1 MNIAIIK
8 GRLTADPEVKTVK
21 TANGEKKV
29 ARYTLA
35 VDRYGKDA
43 GADFIPCIAWEKAAD
58 FAEKWLKKGTPLAV
72 HGSIR
77 TGRYEDEQLHRTV
90 YTWNVNVIAQEFAGP
105 KPEAEKKPEPQ
116 ADADGFIA
124 VPESIDEELPFM

>member
-29 ARYTLA
+29 ARYTIA

-43 GADFIPCIAWEKAAD
+43 GADFIPCVAWEKAAD

-77 TGRYEDEQLHRTV
+77 TGSYTNKDGQKVRTTDV
-90 YTWNVNVIAQEFAGP
+90 IVIAQEFAGP

-116 ADADGFIA
+116 VDADGFIS
-124 VPESIDEELPFM
+124 VPESIDEELPFT

>member
-1 MNIAIIK
+1 MNIVVIK
-8 GRLTADPEVKTVK
+8 GRLTADPEVRTVK
-21 TANGEKKV
+21 TANGERKV

-43 GADFIPCIAWEKAAD
+43 DADFIPCQAWEKAAE

-77 TGRYEDEQLHRTV
+77 TGRYEDQQLHKTV

-105 KPEAEKKPEPQ
+105 KPEEKAEPKPDE
-116 ADADGFIA
+116 DGFLK

>member
-1 MNIAIIK
+1 MNIVVIK

-21 TANGEKKV
+21 TANGERKV

-35 VDRYGKDA
+35 VDRYGRDA
-43 GADFIPCIAWEKAAD
+43 DADFIPCQAWEKAAE

-77 TGRYEDEQLHRTV
+77 TGRYEDQQLHKTV

-105 KPEAEKKPEPQ
+105 KPEEKAEPKP
-116 ADADGFIA
+116 DADGFLK